1 MPFNHNIAKEKTMT
15 TNDNPNPRLSDLP
28 SHPLWD
34 EINQNPM
41 SPDDYARLMELT
53 PEEKALLVEHGLE
66 QPDPLDFLIVN
77 GQDIKEAT
85 YPETE
90 FIVPTV
96 IPEGLTLLAAAPK
109 IGKSWFVLQ
118 VAAAVSEGA
127 TIFGGIQLAQP
138 RRVLYMALEDS
149 PRRIQ
154 KRLDIMGMDYGRN
167 VDFIFDLKGNN
178 AADMIAAWFTKW
190 EAQKPIVIVD
200 TYGRTLDGE
209 QDATYSRDYA
219 GMANYKS
226 IIPAGCSLLFVHHT
240 KKADEGDFLQALSGT
255 NGLAGAADT
264 IIVLKR
270 DRLSKDATLSITSRE
285 MEEAEHH
292 LNFNEKAVWTIGD
305 RPASP
310 QTPQGGTT
318 GAIVTQILMDAPQAL
333 TRAEIAAKAYISI
346 DSASGAIRR
355 LKDQGTIIE
364 PIPGRFSIRN
374 SSEEV
379 F

>member
-1 MPFNHNIAKEKTMT
+1 MTMT
-15 TNDNPNPRLSDLP
+15 NDRLSDMP
-28 SHPLWD
+28 SHPD
-34 EINQNPM
+34 FNPDGELT
-41 SPDDYARLMELT
+41 PDQIAELMELT
-53 PEEKALLVEHGLE
+53 PAEKALLIEHGIT
-66 QPDPLDFLIVN
+66 QPDPMDLLIVN
-77 GQDIKEAT
+77 GQEIKEAT

-118 VAAAVSEGA
+118 VAAAVSEGS
-127 TIFGGIQLAQP
+127 TIFGGIQLPQP

-154 KRLDIMGMDYGRN
+154 KRLDIMGLEYGRN
-167 VDFIFDLKGNN
+167 VDFIFDLKDNN
-178 AADMIAAWFTKW
+178 PADIISAWFTKW

-219 GMANYKS
+219 GMAHYKH
-226 IIPAGCSLLFVHHT
+226 IIPNGCSLLFVHHT

-292 LNFNEKAVWTIGD
+292 LNFSENAVWTIGD
-305 RPASP
+305 RPEAK
-310 QTPQGGTT
+310 PQGGTT
-318 GAIVTQILMDAPQAL
+318 GAIITKVLQESPIAL
-333 TRAEIAAKAYISI
+333 TRAEIASKAYVSI

-355 LKDQGTIIE
+355 LKDQGTVIE
-364 PIPGRFSIRN
+364 PTQGRFTLRKSD
-374 SSEEV
+374 EEV

>member
-1 MPFNHNIAKEKTMT
+1 M
-15 TNDNPNPRLSDLP
+15 TNDENPNPRLGDLP
-28 SHPLWD
+28 SHPLY
-34 EINQNPM
+34 NPDSQM
-41 SPDDYARLMELT
+41 TPEQVAELMELS
-53 PEEKALLVEHGLE
+53 PHEKALLVEHGLA
-66 QPDPLDFLIVN
+66 QPDPLDLLIVN
-77 GQDIKEAT
+77 GQDIKEST

-118 VAAAVSEGA
+118 VAAAVSEGS
-127 TIFGGIQLAQP
+127 TIFGGIQLPKP
-138 RRVLYMALEDS
+138 RRVLYMALEES

-167 VDFIFDLKGNN
+167 VDFIFDLKANN

-226 IIPAGCSLLFVHHT
+226 IIPPGCSLLFVHHT

-292 LNFNEKAVWTIGD
+292 LNFNDKAVWTIGD
-305 RPASP
+305 RPEP
-310 QTPQGGTT
+310 QKAQAGTT
-318 GAIVTQILMDAPQAL
+318 GAIVTQVLIDATMAL

-346 DSASGAIRR
+346 DAASGAIRR
-355 LKDQGTIIE
+355 LKDQGTIVE
-364 PIPGRFSIRN
+364 VGNGRFTLRN

>member
-15 TNDNPNPRLSDLP
+15 TNPNSLSSVPD
-28 SHPLWD
+28 HPLW
-34 EINQNPM
+34 NPDSQM
-41 SPDDYARLMELT
+41 TPEQVAELMALT
-53 PEEKALLVEHGLE
+53 PEEKALLVEHGMANI
-66 QPDPLDFLIVN
+66 DPLDLLVIN
-77 GQDIKEAT
+77 GEHIKQST

-90 FIVPTV
+90 FVVPTV

-118 VAAAVSEGA
+118 VAAAVSTGA
-127 TIFGGIQLAQP
+127 PIFGGIALPHA

-154 KRLDIMGMDYGRN
+154 KRLDIMGLDYGAN
-167 VDFIFDLKGNN
+167 VDFIFDLKDNN
-178 AADMIAAWFTKW
+178 AADIIQAWFTKY

-219 GMANYKS
+219 GMAHYKH
-226 IIPAGCSLLFVHHT
+226 IIPNGCSLLFVHHT

-292 LNFNEKAVWTIGD
+292 LNFSDNAVWTIGD
-305 RPASP
+305 RPATP
-310 QTPQGGTT
+310 QTPPQGTT
-318 GAIVTQILMDAPQAL
+318 GTIVTTILLEHPKGL
-333 TRAEIAAKAYISI
+333 TRAEIASKAFISV
-346 DSASGAIRR
+346 DAASGAIRR
-355 LKDQGTIIE
+355 LKDQGTIFE
-364 PIPGRFSIRN
+364 VIPGRFALRT
-374 SSEEV
+374 SEEEI

>member
-1 MPFNHNIAKEKTMT
+1 MTMT
-15 TNDNPNPRLSDLP
+15 NNPRLSDLP
-28 SHPLWD
+28 SHPNWD
-34 EINQNPM
+34 PNGQLT
-41 SPDDYARLMELT
+41 PDQVAELMELT
-53 PEEKALLVEHGLE
+53 PSEKALLVEHGMT
-66 QPDPLDFLIVN
+66 QPAALDLLIVN
-77 GQDIKEAT
+77 GQEIKTST
-85 YPETE
+85 YPDTE

-118 VAAAVSEGA
+118 VAAAVSEGS
-127 TIFGGIQLAQP
+127 TIFGGIELPNP

-154 KRLDIMGMDYGRN
+154 KRLDIMGMNYGAN
-167 VDFIFDLKGNN
+167 VDFIFDLKEHN
-178 AADMIAAWFTKW
+178 AADIIQAWFTKW

-219 GMANYKS
+219 GMAHYKH
-226 IIPAGCSLLFVHHT
+226 IIPNGCSLLFVHHT

-310 QTPQGGTT
+310 QPPQQGTT
-318 GAIVTQILMDAPQAL
+318 GSIITQVLMDAPMAL
-333 TRAEIAAKAYISI
+333 TRAEIASKAYVSM
-346 DSASGAIRR
+346 DAASGAIRR

-364 PIPGRFSIRN
+364 PIQGRFALRKSE
-374 SSEEV
+374 EEV

>member
-15 TNDNPNPRLSDLP
+15 SNENNNPRLGDLP
-28 SHPLWD
+28 SHPLW
-34 EINQNPM
+34 N
-41 SPDDYARLMELT
+41 PDDQLTPDQVAALMELS
-53 PEEKALLVEHGLE
+53 PHEKALLVEHGIA
-66 QPDPLDFLIVN
+66 QPDPLDLLIVN
-77 GQDIKEAT
+77 GQDIKDST

-118 VAAAVSEGA
+118 VAAAVSEGS
-127 TIFGGIQLAQP
+127 TIFGGIELPHP

-154 KRLDIMGMDYGRN
+154 QRLDIMTMDYGRN

-178 AADMIAAWFTKW
+178 AADVIQAWFTKW
-190 EAQKPIVIVD
+190 EAQKPIVIVV

-305 RPASP
+305 RPQAP

-318 GAIVTQILMDAPQAL
+318 GSMVIQVLTNSSTAL
-333 TRAEIAAKAYISI
+333 TRAEIAAKAYVSV
-346 DSASGAIRR
+346 DAASGAIRR
-355 LKDQGTIIE
+355 LKDQGTIVEVIQ
-364 PIPGRFSIRN
+364 GRFALRN
-374 SSEEV
+374 SEEEV

>member
-1 MPFNHNIAKEKTMT
+1 MT
-15 TNDNPNPRLSDLP
+15 NNENNNPRLGDLP
-28 SHPLWD
+28 SHPLW
-34 EINQNPM
+34 NPDAQM
-41 SPDDYARLMELT
+41 TPDQVAALMELS
-53 PEEKALLVEHGLE
+53 PHEKALLVEHGMT
-66 QPDPLDFLIVN
+66 QPDPLELLIVN
-77 GQDIKEAT
+77 GQDIKNTT

-118 VAAAVSEGA
+118 VAAAVSEGS
-127 TIFGGIQLAQP
+127 TIFGGIELPHP

-154 KRLDIMGMDYGRN
+154 QRLDIMTMDYGRN

-178 AADMIAAWFTKW
+178 AADIISAWFQKW

-305 RPASP
+305 RPQAP

-318 GAIVTQILMDAPQAL
+318 GSMVIQVLTNSSTAL
-333 TRAEIAAKAYISI
+333 TRAEIAAKAYVSV
-346 DSASGAIRR
+346 DAASGAIRR
-355 LKDQGTIIE
+355 LKDQGTIVEVIQ
-364 PIPGRFSIRN
+364 GRFGLRN
-374 SSEEV
+374 SEEEV

>member
-1 MPFNHNIAKEKTMT
+1 M
-15 TNDNPNPRLSDLP
+15 TNDENINPRLGDLP
-28 SHPLWD
+28 SHPLYD
-34 EINQNPM
+34 PTSEM
-41 SPDDYARLMELT
+41 TPDQIAELMELS
-53 PEEKALLVEHGLE
+53 PQEKALLVEHGLA
-66 QPDPLDFLIVN
+66 QPNALDLLIVN

-118 VAAAVSEGA
+118 VAAAVSEGS
-127 TIFGGIQLAQP
+127 TIFGGIQLPHP

-154 KRLDIMGMDYGRN
+154 KRLDIMGIDYGRN

-178 AADMIAAWFTKW
+178 PAEMISTWFAKY

-226 IIPAGCSLLFVHHT
+226 IIPPGCSLLFVHHT

-270 DRLSKDATLSITSRE
+270 DRLSKDASLSITSRE

-305 RPASP
+305 RPASIP
-310 QTPQGGTT
+310 TPPGGTT
-318 GAIVTQILMDAPQAL
+318 GAIVTQVLLDSPMAL
-333 TRAEIAAKAYISI
+333 TRAEIAAKAYISV

-355 LKDQGTIIE
+355 LKDQGTVIE
-364 PIPGRFSIRN
+364 VNQGRFRLRN
-374 SSEEV
+374 SEEEV

>member
-1 MPFNHNIAKEKTMT
+1 MT
-15 TNDNPNPRLSDLP
+15 NERLSDMP
-28 SHPLWD
+28 SHPLWN
-34 EINQNPM
+34 EIQANPM
-41 SPDDYARLMELT
+41 TAADYAEIMALT
-53 PEEKALLVEHGLE
+53 PEEKALLVEHGLAE
-66 QPDPLDFLIVN
+66 IDPLDTLVIN
-77 GQDIKEAT
+77 GQLIKEST
-85 YPETE
+85 YPDTE

-127 TIFGGIQLAQP
+127 TIFGGIELPQP

-154 KRLDIMGMDYGRN
+154 KRLDIMGMNYGRN
-167 VDFIFDLKGNN
+167 VDFIFDLKGHNP
-178 AADMIAAWFTKW
+178 ADIISAWFTKW

-219 GMANYKS
+219 GMAHYKH
-226 IIPAGCSLLFVHHT
+226 IIPNGCSLLFVHHT

-292 LNFNEKAVWTIGD
+292 LNFSENAVWTIGD

-310 QTPQGGTT
+310 QPAQGGTT
-318 GAIVTQILMDAPQAL
+318 GAIVTNVLMNASQAL

-355 LKDQGTIIE
+355 LKDQGTVIE
-364 PIPGRFSIRN
+364 PIQGRFTLRN

>member
-1 MPFNHNIAKEKTMT
+1 MTM
-15 TNDNPNPRLSDLP
+15 NNSLANMP
-28 SHPLWD
+28 SHPDW
-34 EINQNPM
+34 NPDGQM
-41 SPDDYARLMELT
+41 TPAEVAELMALT
-53 PEEKALLVEHGLE
+53 PEEKALLVEHGMA
-66 QPDPLDFLIVN
+66 QIDPLDLLVIN
-77 GQDIKEAT
+77 GQHIKEST

-118 VAAAVSEGA
+118 VAAAVSTGSN
-127 TIFGGIQLAQP
+127 IFGGIALPHP

-154 KRLDIMGMDYGRN
+154 KRLDIMGLEYGAN
-167 VDFIFDLKGNN
+167 VDFIFDLKENN
-178 AADMIAAWFTKW
+178 PADIIQAWFNKY

-219 GMANYKS
+219 GMAHYKH
-226 IIPAGCSLLFVHHT
+226 IIPNGCSLLFVHHT

-292 LNFNEKAVWTIGD
+292 LNFSENAVWTIGD
-305 RPASP
+305 RPTSP

-333 TRAEIAAKAYISI
+333 TRAEIAAKAFISV

-355 LKDQGTIIE
+355 LKDQGTVIE
-364 PIPGRFSIRN
+364 PIQGRFTLRK
-374 SSEEV
+374 SEEEII

>member
-1 MPFNHNIAKEKTMT
+1 MT
-15 TNDNPNPRLSDLP
+15 SHRLSDLP
-28 SHPLWD
+28 DHPDFNPDGHFTPD
-34 EINQNPM
+34 E
-41 SPDDYARLMELT
+41 YAELMELT
-53 PEEKALLVEHGLE
+53 PAEKALLVEHGLT
-66 QPDPLDFLIVN
+66 QPDPMDLLIVN
-77 GQDIKEAT
+77 GDEIKNAT
-85 YPETE
+85 YPDTE
-90 FIVPTV
+90 FVVPTV

-118 VAAAVSEGA
+118 VAAAVSEGS
-127 TIFGGIQLAQP
+127 TIFGGIQLPNP

-154 KRLDIMGMDYGRN
+154 KRLNIMGMNYGRN
-167 VDFIFDLKGNN
+167 VDFIFDLQGNN
-178 AADMIAAWFTKW
+178 PADIISAWFTKW

-219 GMANYKS
+219 GMAHYKH
-226 IIPAGCSLLFVHHT
+226 IIPNGCSLLFVHHT

-285 MEEAEHH
+285 MEESEHH
-292 LNFNEKAVWTIGD
+292 LNFSENAVWTIGD
-305 RPASP
+305 RP
-310 QTPQGGTT
+310 QTPQNAPQGTT
-318 GAIVTQILMDAPQAL
+318 GSIVVSILAEASQPL
-333 TRAEIAAKAYISI
+333 TRPEIASKAFISL
-346 DSASGAIRR
+346 DAASGAIRR
-355 LKDQGTIIE
+355 LKDQGTVIE
-364 PIPGRFSIRN
+364 PITGRFTLRKSD
-374 SSEEV
+374 EEI

>member
-1 MPFNHNIAKEKTMT
+1 MT
-15 TNDNPNPRLSDLP
+15 NNNRLSDLP
-28 SHPLWD
+28 DHPDW
-34 EINQNPM
+34 NPNGQLT
-41 SPDDYARLMELT
+41 PDQVAELMELT
-53 PEEKALLVEHGLE
+53 PAEKALLVEHGMTQPSALE
-66 QPDPLDFLIVN
+66 MLIIN
-77 GQDIKEAT
+77 GSEIKAT
-85 YPETE
+85 EYPETE
-90 FIVPTV
+90 FVVPTV

-118 VAAAVSEGA
+118 MAAAVSTGSK
-127 TIFGGIQLAQP
+127 IFGGIELPQP

-154 KRLDIMGMDYGRN
+154 KRLDIMGLEYGAN
-167 VDFIFDLKGNN
+167 VDFIFDLKGNDP
-178 AADMIAAWFTKW
+178 ATMIDEWFKQHI
-190 EAQKPIVIVD
+190 AQKPMVIVD

-219 GMANYKS
+219 GMAHYKH

-270 DRLSKDATLSITSRE
+270 DRLSKDAQLFITSRE
-285 MEEAEHH
+285 MEESEHH
-292 LNFNEKAVWTIGD
+292 LNFSDNAVWTIGD
-305 RPASP
+305 RPQGS
-310 QTPQGGTT
+310 QTPPSGTT
-318 GAIVTQILMDAPQAL
+318 GQNVVLILQGSTIAL
-333 TRAEIAAKAYISI
+333 TRAEIAAKAYISV

-364 PIPGRFSIRN
+364 PQPGRFMLRN